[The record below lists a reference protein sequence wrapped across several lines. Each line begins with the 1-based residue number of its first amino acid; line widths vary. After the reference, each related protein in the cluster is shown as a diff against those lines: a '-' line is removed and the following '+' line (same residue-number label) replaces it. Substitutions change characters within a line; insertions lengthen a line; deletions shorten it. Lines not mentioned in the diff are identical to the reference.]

1 VEFSEMFE
9 DETIDVACPK
19 CSHRNP
25 VLLREIEANDELH
38 IICEKCKVGVKIEA
52 KGFQQRLDEIRKELE
67 EIQREAH
74 LDNPRPRRTKD
85 DYQI

>member
-1 VEFSEMFE
+1 MFE

-19 CSHRNP
+19 CNHRNP